1 MKIFKLLRKSKGK
14 WFFPL
19 IGFLAL
25 IWFLIRV
32 IPKPSRAAYPCM
44 QATFPAASS
53 FIVWLVSIFSS
64 LALFKKARMQFSV
77 SPLRAGLLFIA
88 ALLVYSVSFLEIS
101 TLQIFADNTGNAIDA
116 IDAYT
121 GGTPLVENKSVNRTK
136 VSIIQSDKTYASA
149 IGYNEIKQML
159 REAVTAEGTFD
170 TLIKNN
176 MTVIL
181 KPNLGSHNYKDSD
194 DAMLPP
200 EVNGMN
206 TDYRVIQAAVDL
218 IREKNPNG
226 KIYILEGSGRIP
238 TKATMEQLKYDEI
251 TGIDS
256 LVYLEETSGSYLEYD
271 SDELVKVSLPEDKCL
286 YPDFENKYY
295 LNKLYYEADVTISIP
310 TLKIHGGPAV
320 ITGAVKNVAIGTA
333 PSTIYGTEPNSLV
346 RSRIDHSGDS
356 GKNLHRFIHDFF
368 MCRPVEY
375 VIVDGLQAMQRG
387 AHAFMRDTMNMRLL
401 MAGADAVAVDA
412 VSALIMC
419 QDPGLIHHLV
429 YLHNDEIGCADARY
443 IDVTGNRSVSDVKK
457 PFANWYKNAIYS
469 DLQAPQIDIDTAWI
483 SNNELIIRTL
493 PDYEMTKATIEL
505 NGKKTDT
512 IYLAEFDEMRLKVD
526 AEWINSEDNLL
537 TIHAFDKYLNKKTV
551 SYTIQ
556 KNIATKLSKG
566 SKDKHLNFTIFP
578 NPATETIRIEC
589 KNTQNKD
596 IVLRIIDLQGNK
608 LITKQYKH
616 SASFFSCQLNIK
628 NLPNANYILEI
639 KTSNNSQRKMF
650 TKK

>member
-1 MKIFKLLRKSKGK
+1 MKILDLLQKNKKK

-32 IPKPSRAAYPCM
+32 IPKPGRAAYPCM

-53 FIVWLVSIFSS
+53 FVIWLISIFSS
-64 LALFKKARMQFSV
+64 LVLFKKAKMQFTI
-77 SPLRAGLLFIA
+77 SPLRAGLVFIG

-101 TLQIFADNTGNAIDA
+101 TLQIFAGNTTNA

-136 VSIIQSDKTYASA
+136 VSIIQSNKTYASA
-149 IGYNEIKQML
+149 IDYDEIKQML
-159 REAVTAEGTFD
+159 RQAVTAEGTFD
-170 TLIKNN
+170 TLIKDN
-176 MTVIL
+176 MTVVL

-206 TDYRVIQAAVDL
+206 TDYRVMQAAVDL

-238 TKATMEQLKYDEI
+238 TKATMELLKYDEI

-271 SDELVKVSLPEDKCL
+271 SQELVEISLPDDKHL
-286 YPDFENKYY
+286 YPKFDNKYY
-295 LNKLYYEADVTISIP
+295 LNKLYYEADIAISIP

-320 ITGAVKNVAIGTA
+320 ITGSVKNVAIGTA
-333 PSTIYGTEPNSLV
+333 PSTIYGTEPNVLV
-346 RSRIDHSGDS
+346 RGRIDHSGDS

-412 VSALIMC
+412 ISALIMC

-443 IDVTGNRSVSDVKK
+443 IDITGNRTVNDVKK
-457 PFANWYKNAIYS
+457 PFTNWYKDAIYA
-469 DLQAPQIDIDTAWI
+469 DIQPPQIDIDTAWI
-483 SNNELIIRTL
+483 TNNELVVRTL

-505 NGKKTDT
+505 NGIKLDT
-512 IYLAEFDEMRLKVD
+512 IYLAEFDEMRLKIE
-526 AEWINSEDNLL
+526 AEWLNSENNLL
-537 TIHAFDKYLNKKTV
+537 TIHAFDKYLNEKTV

-556 KNIATKLSKG
+556 NNIATRLSKDT
-566 SKDKHLNFTIFP
+566 KDKQFSFTVFP
-578 NPATETIRIEC
+578 NPATETIHIEC
-589 KNTQNKD
+589 CNSQNKNVCLK
-596 IVLRIIDLQGNK
+596 IFDLQGNK
-608 LITKQYKH
+608 LMAKEYRNNTNI
-616 SASFFSCQLNIK
+616 FIRQLNIK
-628 NLPNANYILEI
+628 NLPDGNYILEM
-639 KTSNNSQRKMF
+639 KTAGNSYKKIF
-650 TKK
+650 TKQ